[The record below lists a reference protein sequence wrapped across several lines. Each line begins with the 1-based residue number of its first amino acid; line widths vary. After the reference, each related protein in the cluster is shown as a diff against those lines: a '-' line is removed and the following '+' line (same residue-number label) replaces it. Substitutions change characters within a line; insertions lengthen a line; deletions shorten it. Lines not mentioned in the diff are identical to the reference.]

1 MAYLVLNLALHHGVR
16 RLGHDAASPMFS
28 LAMAARLP
36 LTALCY
42 SNRAFLGERAERLS
56 SSQVL
61 AVLLVVLGV
70 CLVKLPSSFLSF
82 QKLKVF

>member
-16 RLGHDAASPMFS
+16 RLDAASPIFS
-28 LAMAARLP
+28 IAMAARLP

-42 SNRAFLGERAERLS
+42 SSRAFLGERAERLS

-70 CLVKLPSSFLSF
+70 CLVKLPSYFPSF